1 MATGKSKPIV
11 VNFLGIDY
19 AVEAYPDDQR
29 TNKPNWGIVETGQ
42 ARITIAPS
50 IDDQVKAETLLHEI
64 LHLIAHRFEMTLKEA
79 DVSRLAAGL
88 LGVTLNGARLVNL

>member
-1 MATGKSKPIV
+1 MATRKSKQIT

-19 AVEAYPDDQR
+19 AVEAFQVDQR
-29 TNKPNWGIVETGQ
+29 TNKPNLGIVETGM
-42 ARITIAPS
+42 ARITIDPT

-64 LHLIAHRFEMTLKEA
+64 IHLIAHRFDMIMKEA
-79 DVSRLAAGL
+79 DVSKLAAGL